1 MEGGGF
7 KIDLFLFV
15 YVVTFNVFWKL
26 LNWIVDKKKRGN
38 PQKIIII
45 KKLRFT
51 LTVTNTWERINSEY
65 FKNAKT

>member
-26 LNWIVDKKKRGN
+26 LNWIVDKKKDTI
-38 PQKIIII
+38 IIII
-45 KKLRFT
+45 KK
-51 LTVTNTWERINSEY
+51 
-65 FKNAKT
+65 

>member
-26 LNWIVDKKKRGN
+26 LNWIVDKKKRKPPKN
-38 PQKIIII
+38 NNNKKIEIYSNGH
-45 KKLRFT
+45 KYMRKNKLWVF
-51 LTVTNTWERINSEY
+51 
-65 FKNAKT
+65 